1 MRLLTVGRTKWLTR
15 NGDCTQFSKEKTMP
29 VNGIKAR
36 EWQQSGSQIVTSDF
50 NMVPGEMMVTAALTG
65 TTGGG
70 TQFAGIVRAS
80 SAQAGEE
87 SFGQWWQWRSALGRK
102 GLRTLTVGIATGQD
116 QTAQAVFS
124 IFIF

>member
-1 MRLLTVGRTKWLTR
+1 VRLLTVGRLDEVADAKRRPHAVLK
-15 NGDCTQFSKEKTMP
+15 GEDHAGF
-29 VNGIKAR
+29 
-36 EWQQSGSQIVTSDF
+36 TSDF
-50 NMVPGEMMVTAALTG
+50 NMVPGEMMGTAALTG

-102 GLRTLTVGIATGQD
+102 GLRTLTVGIATG
-116 QTAQAVFS
+116 
-124 IFIF
+124 

>member
-1 MRLLTVGRTKWLTR
+1 
-15 NGDCTQFSKEKTMP
+15 MP

-50 NMVPGEMMVTAALTG
+50 NLVPGEMMVTAALTG

>member
-1 MRLLTVGRTKWLTR
+1 EVADAKRRLS
-15 NGDCTQFSKEKTMP
+15 QFSKEKTMP

>member
-1 MRLLTVGRTKWLTR
+1 
-15 NGDCTQFSKEKTMP
+15 MP
-29 VNGIKAR
+29 VNGIKVR

-70 TQFAGIVRAS
+70 TPVRRNCQSIIGPGRRGIVRTVVAV
-80 SAQAGEE
+80 
-87 SFGQWWQWRSALGRK
+87 ALGTGRK